1 MTRQERRKRRGGHG
15 PRVLL
20 LVPFFFLTPR
30 PPLFFF
36 GSQILLF
43 DRAFRDDA
51 RCAAKYGAHW
61 DQYRKL
67 VPYKV
72 VPGLF

>member
-1 MTRQERRKRRGGHG
+1 MEREQTRAPLR
-15 PRVLL
+15 
-20 LVPFFFLTPR
+20 FSLTPLLS
-30 PPLFFF
+30 PFL
-36 GSQILLF
+36 QILLF

-61 DQYRKL
+61 DQYRAL

-72 VPGLF
+72 VPGVF

>member
-1 MTRQERRKRRGGHG
+1 MGRASRSSC
-15 PRVLL
+15 L
-20 LVPFFFLTPR
+20 FFSHPS
-30 PPLFFF
+30 PPPFFF

-67 VPYKV
+67 VPYMV

>member
-1 MTRQERRKRRGGHG
+1 MEREIGSEGGARGEHGARRQH
-15 PRVLL
+15 PNDLPP
-20 LVPFFFLTPR
+20 PFPTLP
-30 PPLFFF
+30 
-36 GSQILLF
+36 QILLF

-51 RCAAKYGAHW
+51 RCAAKYGAYW

-72 VPGLF
+72 VPGVF